1 MKGCYIML
9 FAIQWLGGVYCVK
22 KMNPWDDN
30 DWAWVVCIF
39 IGWIFILYYVYQCLT
54 SSGETSS
61 SSNSSPSSLD
71 KEPLSPD
78 NDDNTSQNLSDSTL
92 SEQTRDMQEQTA
104 NNTISNEPDL
114 VSDFEYMEL
123 LKQYYSKY
131 GEEAFLPSKI
141 QNFIASNQFDSKL
154 GIKSDDVMKD
164 LLKISRTANIAP
176 EQTTTPPVE
185 TEQSQIASHMPRVQ
199 EQRIQSQTVNT
210 TPQVQSQSKQ
220 NQTTGNSSI
229 DKYPFDIRYSPEL
242 CFLTNT
248 SLSDKFPE
256 NVGQGEMVIRYSS
269 IDMDIKIVEYAI
281 IVDDCLLQFSE
292 DGKMYVLNIPDNTVS
307 SYNITGD
314 NEPQDLLKWVRESV
328 LRSQKQIN
336 VLYKTPNALQWLKL
350 YTTILSYHT
359 THTISRE
366 TYAAAMRQLRQGFK
380 FAPDDETIRIDNRQ
394 WYYGNERKTW
404 GNIALNI
411 FRDYFKEFTTYHN

>member
-1 MKGCYIML
+1 MSVIL
-9 FAIQWLGGVYCVK
+9 FLIQWIGGVYCLNGGDLKDV
-22 KMNPWDDN
+22 DIGT
-30 DWAWVVCIF
+30 WVLCIF
-39 IGWIFILYYVYQCLT
+39 LGWIFIILYIIGCLKT
-54 SSGETSS
+54 NTSS
-61 SSNSSPSSLD
+61 SSNSSPSSTNE
-71 KEPLSPD
+71 EPLSPD
-78 NDDNTSQNLSDSTL
+78 NISQNLSDSTL
-92 SEQTRDMQEQTA
+92 SEQTA
-104 NNTISNEPDL
+104 SNTISNEPDL

-176 EQTTTPPVE
+176 EQATTPPVE

-199 EQRIQSQTVNT
+199 EQRVQSQTVNT

-220 NQTTGNSSI
+220 NQTTCNSSI

-256 NVGQGEMVIRYSS
+256 NVGQGEMVIRYPA

-314 NEPQDLLKWVRESV
+314 NEPQDLLKWVRENV

-366 TYAAAMRQLRQGFK
+366 TYSAAMRQLRQGFK

-394 WYYGNERKTW
+394 WYYSNERKTW